1 MFLEKDSKV
10 CVTVAEQ
17 IGKSTRTEF
26 LLMKFSITREQLTLP
41 LVFPPRTALFWGVQF
56 PLELSVG
63 YLEQQ

>member
-1 MFLEKDSKV
+1 MFLVEDSKV

-17 IGKSTRTEF
+17 IGKSANTEF
-26 LLMKFSITREQLTLP
+26 LLMNFSITREQFTLL
-41 LVFPPRTALFWGVQF
+41 LVFPPRAALFWDVQF

>member
-1 MFLEKDSKV
+1 MFFVKDSKV

-17 IGKSTRTEF
+17 VGKSANTEF
-26 LLMKFSITREQLTLP
+26 VLMNFSITREQLTLS
-41 LVFPPRTALFWGVQF
+41 LVFPPRAALFGDVQF